1 MSSDV
6 TNTDVET
13 LDTVNTGEP
22 TFSEKFWK
30 VFRGHPGALA
40 GLIGITIFVLL
51 AIFAPLIAP
60 QDPYDQAQLDI
71 LDGLLPP
78 GSTLWDGT
86 PSLLGTDAL
95 GRDILSAVLYGLR
108 ISLFVALVAVIVG
121 SAIGVFMGLLAAMKG
136 GWVETAIMRAV
147 DLKMSFP
154 GILLALMV
162 LAVFGSGIDKVIIA
176 LIIGAWASEARLVRA
191 VALSELKKEYIDAA
205 RLAGLSDWRIMG
217 RFLFPNSISPVLV
230 VLPMSI
236 SGAIGAEATL
246 SFLGV
251 GVPITEPSL
260 GLLIANGNDYILSGK
275 WWISLFPGLVLVA
288 MVLCINMVADR
299 LRDHANPYL
308 RGKD

>member
-1 MSSDV
+1 MSS
-6 TNTDVET
+6 ET
-13 LDTVNTGEP
+13 TTIDAATLAERKSQEP

-30 VFRGHPGALA
+30 VFRGHPGALL
-40 GLIGITIFVLL
+40 GLCGIVIFVLL

-60 QDPYDQAQLDI
+60 QNPYDQMRLDI

-78 GSTLWDGT
+78 GSKLGDGT
-86 PSLLGTDAL
+86 ASLLGTDAL
-95 GRDILSAVLYGLR
+95 GRDIFSAVLYGLR
-108 ISLFVALVAVIVG
+108 ISLVVALVAVIVG

-136 GWVETAIMRAV
+136 GWVETIIMRTV

-162 LAVFGSGIDKVIIA
+162 LAIFGTGIDKVIIA

-191 VALSELKKEYIDAA
+191 VALSELKKEYIDSA
-205 RLAGLSDWRIMG
+205 RLAGLSDFQIMWRY
-217 RFLFPNSISPVLV
+217 LFPNSISPVLV

-275 WWISLFPGLVLVA
+275 WWISIFPGLVLVA
-288 MVLCINMVADR
+288 LVLCINVVADR
-299 LRDHANPYL
+299 LRDHSNPYL
-308 RGKD
+308 RGKS

>member
-1 MSSDV
+1 MSA
-6 TNTDVET
+6 ET
-13 LDTVNTGEP
+13 TPVDAGILATRKSEEP
-22 TFSEKFWK
+22 TFSDKFRK
-30 VFRGHPGALA
+30 IFRGHPGALI
-40 GLIGITIFVLL
+40 GLGGIIIFVLL

-60 QDPYDQAQLDI
+60 QDPYDQMQLDI

-78 GSTLWDGT
+78 GSRLGDGT
-86 PSLLGTDAL
+86 LSLLGTDAL
-95 GRDILSAVLYGLR
+95 GRDIFSAVLYGLR
-108 ISLFVALVAVIVG
+108 ISLLVALVAVIVG

-136 GWVETAIMRAV
+136 GWVETVIMRTV

-162 LAVFGSGIDKVIIA
+162 LAVFGTGIDKVIIA

-191 VALSELKKEYIDAA
+191 VALSEMKKEYVDSAK
-205 RLAGLSDWRIMG
+205 LAGLSDIRIMW
-217 RFLFPNSISPVLV
+217 RYLFPNSISPVLV

-275 WWISLFPGLVLVA
+275 WWISIFPGLVLVGL
-288 MVLCINMVADR
+288 VLCINVVADR
-299 LRDHANPYL
+299 LRDHSNPYL

>member
-1 MSSDV
+1 MSS
-6 TNTDVET
+6 ET
-13 LDTVNTGEP
+13 TTIDAATLAERKSQEP

-30 VFRGHPGALA
+30 VFRGHPGALM
-40 GLIGITIFVLL
+40 GLCGIVIFVLL

-60 QDPYDQAQLDI
+60 QNPYDQMRLDI

-78 GSTLWDGT
+78 GSKLGDGT
-86 PSLLGTDAL
+86 ASLLGTDAL
-95 GRDILSAVLYGLR
+95 GRDIFSAVLYGLR
-108 ISLFVALVAVIVG
+108 ISLVVALVAVIVG

-136 GWVETAIMRAV
+136 GWVETIIMRTV

-162 LAVFGSGIDKVIIA
+162 LAIFGTGIDKVIIA

-191 VALSELKKEYIDAA
+191 VALSELKKEYIDSA
-205 RLAGLSDWRIMG
+205 RLAGLSDFQIMWRY
-217 RFLFPNSISPVLV
+217 LFPNSISPVLV

-275 WWISLFPGLVLVA
+275 WWISIFPGLVLVA
-288 MVLCINMVADR
+288 LVLCINVVADR
-299 LRDHANPYL
+299 LRDHSNPYL
-308 RGKD
+308 RGKS